1 MPVALGAPTAP
12 AKMVEGVLAKLFPKR
27 PSARFVQKYQ
37 PLGSTEPEEE
47 VRISQSPCWDLPKY
61 FLCLGFSLSPLP
73 ADLLCAVGVCD
84 AAVAVSWDGGNDV
97 CQAAG

>member
-27 PSARFVQKYQ
+27 LSARFAQKYQ

-47 VRISQSPCWDLPKY
+47 VRSSQSPCRDLPKY
-61 FLCLGFSLSPLP
+61 FVCSGSSLSPLP
-73 ADLLCAVGVCD
+73 AGLPCATG
-84 AAVAVSWDGGNDV
+84 A
-97 CQAAG
+97 